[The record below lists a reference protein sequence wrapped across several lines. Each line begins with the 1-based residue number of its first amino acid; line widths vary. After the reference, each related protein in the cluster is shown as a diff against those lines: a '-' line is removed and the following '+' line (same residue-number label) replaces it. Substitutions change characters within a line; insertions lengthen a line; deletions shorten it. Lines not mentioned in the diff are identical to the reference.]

1 VREAVLISG
10 HFNNLDENDIA
21 YIKKAKEIGKVVCVA
36 LYSDE
41 WILRNLEQT
50 GHDEKTRS
58 KKLREISLID
68 YILDFN
74 DSDDSIND
82 ALVQMRHIFP
92 SAKIVVLYREN
103 EKEFV
108 INNSKANIRGVKY
121 LQLN

>member
-1 VREAVLISG
+1 MA
-10 HFNNLDENDIA
+10 
-21 YIKKAKEIGKVVCVA
+21 
-36 LYSDE
+36 
-41 WILRNLEQT
+41 
-50 GHDEKTRS
+50 DEKTRT
-58 KKLREISLID
+58 KNLRELSLID